1 MFSLR
6 PKMSGKRQMS
16 ILSCFAMKDQLPKK
30 VARSEEETVEKAVV
44 EDVDEAVEDTAEE
57 AVEEMEETARVS
69 VEDKSLEET
78 VEKPLETGKKRGVSG
93 AATNRCVFKKEW
105 STRWPFITMG
115 TTSSFYWCSVCRQDN
130 SCAH

>member
-30 VARSEEETVEKAVV
+30 VARSEEKTVEKAVV

-69 VEDKSLEET
+69 VEYKSLEET
-78 VEKPLETGKKRGVSG
+78 GGHHRRDNGEATRNREKERSKWRSHL
-93 AATNRCVFKKEW
+93 
-105 STRWPFITMG
+105 
-115 TTSSFYWCSVCRQDN
+115 
-130 SCAH
+130 